1 MTKTTRQTMQ
11 AIVQTEEKVTASLE
25 LQEVP
30 VPTLKPGEVLV
41 EVKAAGVNRADLLQT
56 QGNYPVPAGASEIL
70 GLECAGVIVMPAT
83 LGKLWARKSPVSSP
97 VVDTRSSSRS
107 RKVS

>member
-41 EVKAAGVNRADLLQT
+41 EVKAAGVNRADLFCRRR
-56 QGNYPVPAGASEIL
+56 EIIL
-70 GLECAGVIVMPAT
+70 CRRGLRRFSGWNVRV
-83 LGKLWARKSPVSSP
+83 
-97 VVDTRSSSRS
+97 
-107 RKVS
+107 